1 VTSRAQQAVRA
12 IQRAT
17 GLSQRKAKRR
27 LIAFGWA
34 VGSDGLRALKL
45 KKRGLPYG
53 VVTEDGTPWLVVKR
67 GG

>member
-1 VTSRAQQAVRA
+1 VTTRAQQAVRA

-34 VGSDGLRALKL
+34 VGSDGLLALR
-45 KKRGLPYG
+45 KKKAGLPYG
-53 VVTEDGTPWLVVKR
+53 VVTEDGTPWRVIKR